1 MKNALIVFGCLFLT
15 GIGRAQNP
23 ARPQQ
28 PQAPF
33 PYVEKE
39 VTFPSK
45 AKGVELSGTLTLPA
59 KKGKFPLVILVS
71 GSGPQDRNE
80 SLMGHQ
86 PFAVIAD
93 YLSRNGIAV
102 LRYDDRGIGKSTGKF
117 MTATSA
123 DFADDAE
130 GAVAFALKNKQI
142 NSKAIGIAG
151 HSEGGIIAPMVAA
164 RNEKVGFVVLLA
176 GPGLK
181 GSDILLMQ
189 QELIGR
195 AAGMPEEELQLTKNI
210 NSRIFNLLDTVSTD
224 AGLKLGVETIMKESF
239 ASMPDSLLPPNQDVL
254 IKQTV
259 AQLQNP
265 WMRYFISYDP
275 YPTLT
280 RVKCPILAMNGKNDL
295 QVPCDANLEAIRRA
309 GEESGNTHV
318 TILPLEKLNHL
329 FQESETGSPD
339 EYAKIEQTFAPL
351 ALEKMKDWILLQTT
365 VKVAK

>member
-1 MKNALIVFGCLFLT
+1 MKHALILFGCLFLT
-15 GIGRAQNP
+15 VICHAQNP

-28 PQAPF
+28 PKGPF
-33 PYVEKE
+33 PYTEKE

-45 AKGVELSGTLTLPA
+45 AKGVELSGTLTLPEG
-59 KKGKFPLVILVS
+59 KGKFPLVILVS

-130 GAVAFALKNKQI
+130 GAVAFALKNKRI

-164 RNEKVGFVVLLA
+164 RNAKVGFIILLA

-181 GSDILLMQ
+181 GSEILLLQ

-195 AAGMPEEELQLTKNI
+195 AAGMPEDELQITKNI
-210 NSRIFNLLDTVSTD
+210 NSRIFALLDTVKTD
-224 AGLKLGVETIMKESF
+224 ADLKLGVEEIMNESF
-239 ASMPDSLLPPNQDVL
+239 ASMPDSLLPPNKELL

-280 RVKCPILAMNGKNDL
+280 QVKCPMLAMNGKNDL

-309 GEESGNTHV
+309 GVEAGNAQV
-318 TILPLEKLNHL
+318 TICALEKLNHL

-339 EYAKIEQTFAPL
+339 EYAKIEETFSLL
-351 ALEKMKDWILLQTT
+351 AMQKMKDWILQQTT